1 METTIIKLQAADEVK
16 EFVREASKC
25 DFDIDIWYNRVI
37 VDAKSLLGVF
47 SLDLTKS
54 LFVSSYILL
63 SKKMLTMIMKQCQR
77 KS

>member
-25 DFDIDIWYNRVI
+25 EFDIDIWYNRVI

-47 SLDLTKS
+47 SLDLSKN
-54 LFVSSYILL
+54 LFVSCRGYNPEFEYTL
-63 SKKMLTMIMKQCQR
+63 KKYAIA
-77 KS
+77 